1 MGYNINMFDVFGVLE
16 ILATLI
22 AVVVVLTLHEFSHAF
37 VAYKCGDPTAKF
49 MGRMTLNPIRHFD
62 PIGVLLFVFARFG
75 WAKPVPINPDNFRN
89 RKWGSFWTSAAGIL
103 VNYLS
108 AFLLFY
114 PLYVLTVMY
123 IVPVFDGKYMAY
135 FLTYLMSALFNVS
148 ITFAVFNFLP
158 LYPLD
163 GFRMWEAIDRK
174 NYRIL
179 NFLRENGYRILMGLI
194 LLNLLSSF
202 VPFLSYINVLGLVMT
217 YLRQIF
223 IFPITVF
230 WGWIF

>member
-1 MGYNINMFDVFGVLE
+1 MFDEFYLLE

-49 MGRMTLNPIRHFD
+49 SGRMTLNPIRHFD
-62 PIGVLLFVFARFG
+62 PMGILLFVFARFG
-75 WAKPVPINPDNFRN
+75 WAKPVPVNPDNFRN

-114 PLYVLTVMY
+114 PLYVLTVTY
-123 IVPVFDGKYMAY
+123 AAPAFAGKYMAY
-135 FLTYLMSALFNVS
+135 FLVYLTSALFQVS
-148 ITFAVFNFLP
+148 ITFAAFNFLP

-163 GFRMWEAIDRK
+163 GFRMWEAIDRR
-174 NYRIL
+174 NYKIL
-179 NFLRENGYRILMGLI
+179 NFLRVNGYRILMGLI
-194 LLNLLSSF
+194 ILNLLASYL
-202 VPFLSYINVLGLVMT
+202 PILSYINVLGIAMT
-217 YLRQIF
+217 YLRKIF
-223 IFPITVF
+223 ILPITAF
-230 WGWIF
+230 WGLIF

>member
-1 MGYNINMFDVFGVLE
+1 
-16 ILATLI
+16 
-22 AVVVVLTLHEFSHAF
+22 
-37 VAYKCGDPTAKF
+37 
-49 MGRMTLNPIRHFD
+49 MGRLTLNPIRHFD
-62 PIGVLLFVFARFG
+62 PMGILLFVFARFG

-103 VNYLS
+103 VNYLT

-114 PLYVLTVMY
+114 PLHILTYAY
-123 IVPVFDGKYMAY
+123 IVPAFSGKYMAY
-135 FLTYLMSALFNVS
+135 FLTCLTSGLFNVS

-179 NFLRENGYRILMGLI
+179 NFLRVNGYRILMGLI
-194 LLNLLSSF
+194 VLNLLASYI
-202 VPFLSYINVLGLVMT
+202 PLLSYVNVLGIVMT
-217 YLRQIF
+217 YLRKIF
-223 IFPITVF
+223 ILPITAF
-230 WGWIF
+230 WGIIF